1 MARPSPA
8 AHSIPSDEDEEA
20 PLDPAVER
28 VRQRLKRLIWISI
41 ATLVIGLA
49 AVVVAVLYKVGPST
63 GKPGLAARSGETAVA
78 DVLPPGARVL
88 SSALDGRL
96 LALTIEDQGL
106 TRIVVL
112 DLDTGM
118 VLRRLSFGAAGAPA
132 TP

>member
-1 MARPSPA
+1 M
-8 AHSIPSDEDEEA
+8 
-20 PLDPAVER
+20 
-28 VRQRLKRLIWISI
+28 RQRLKRLIWISI

-49 AVVVAVLYKVGPST
+49 AVVVAVLYKVGPVT
-63 GKPGLAARSGETAVA
+63 GKPGLAQRAGEIAVA
-78 DVLPPGARVL
+78 GVLPPGARVL

-112 DLDTGM
+112 DLDTGT
-118 VLRRLSFGAAGAPA
+118 VLRRLSLDQGAPA